1 MGRSFF
7 RLSCRVVVINCWTG
21 NQEAG
26 RKKEGKFWNAV
37 DMIFK
42 NLTANLTD
50 APRREK

>member
-1 MGRSFF
+1 VSRGCDKLLDRK
-7 RLSCRVVVINCWTG
+7 
-21 NQEAG
+21 QEAG